1 MLRGAARRGTRR
13 APRKGSPRGF
23 PTLKQKVKVILGE
36 MVLKRLRDDPGL
48 GEYKQNLLENAK
60 VCEVYTHIG
69 LGWDTHVKNDIT
81 WFPFGTGL

>member
-1 MLRGAARRGTRR
+1 MRQ
-13 APRKGSPRGF
+13 
-23 PTLKQKVKVILGE
+23 KQKVKVILGE